1 MCSTK
6 PEHHDRYEC
15 DRFGHGWKARTE
27 LRRVHTGIICR
38 AARLSFEV
46 DTRKFGTEDYNG
58 MTFVVYGELYVI
70 QRYDG
75 DDARSIVASHTDI
88 ADLNQIIYVPRITTE
103 LNDKKT
109 GTKIADADGVMVC

>member
-1 MCSTK
+1 M
-6 PEHHDRYEC
+6 
-15 DRFGHGWKARTE
+15 
-27 LRRVHTGIICR
+27 
-38 AARLSFEV
+38 

>member
-1 MCSTK
+1 
-6 PEHHDRYEC
+6 
-15 DRFGHGWKARTE
+15 
-27 LRRVHTGIICR
+27 
-38 AARLSFEV
+38 V

-88 ADLNQIIYVPRITTE
+88 ADLNQIIYVPTE